1 MILNYKYYIVDNF
14 SNNNVVSNITYQ
26 EYSSDN
32 FFDTTLLFAF
42 LIFIFG
48 FILIVVPLFI
58 ILLPD
63 F

>member
-1 MILNYKYYIVDNF
+1 MILNYKYHIDNF
-14 SNNNVVSNITYQ
+14 SNNNVISNITYQ
-26 EYSSDN
+26 EYSSDY
-32 FFDTTLLFAF
+32 FFDITLLFAF

-48 FILIVVPLFI
+48 FILIEVPLFI